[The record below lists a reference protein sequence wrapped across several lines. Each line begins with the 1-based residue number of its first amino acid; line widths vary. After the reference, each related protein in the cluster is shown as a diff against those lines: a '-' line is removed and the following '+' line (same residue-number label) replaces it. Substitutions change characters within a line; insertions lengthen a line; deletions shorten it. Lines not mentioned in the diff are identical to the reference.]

1 MKPHFIFSSSLER
14 GDKIKVMIPQWWCQI
29 GLIAVSPTRSL
40 MRKHTG
46 PDYLTLPLEPT
57 TKRSMNGKCFYS
69 GEVDR
74 NQDSCHCERSC
85 VKSESISI
93 PMRRSQHARSG
104 RFRYDIRR
112 NRWASEELIVTL
124 WYLSELKIG
133 IFKALQSDWH
143 FEWQFTVGYLI
154 FTQKQS
160 LVYIHKISFPRSL

>member
-1 MKPHFIFSSSLER
+1 MMVSDRFDCRKSHQESVEIAHRARL
-14 GDKIKVMIPQWWCQI
+14 PQ
-29 GLIAVSPTRSL
+29 P
-40 MRKHTG
+40 
-46 PDYLTLPLEPT
+46 LTLPLEPT

-74 NQDSCHCERSC
+74 NQASCHCERSC

-112 NRWASEELIVTL
+112 NRWASEELTVTL

-133 IFKALQSDWH
+133 IFKAFQSDW
-143 FEWQFTVGYLI
+143 
-154 FTQKQS
+154 
-160 LVYIHKISFPRSL
+160 LVTFGFLKGNKR